1 MWQFDQCFCNGVITL
16 VIKNEIAITLA
27 LCVVNTLLIAP
38 IGYIIINTL
47 DDYDEFKIYVI
58 RQLEEADDERKQL
71 SSRITTETAKNDANA
86 ATLAILTKL
95 LTEGEVRQKENF
107 WGDWIMLFRLK
118 YHGHKRRIFLG

>member
-1 MWQFDQCFCNGVITL
+1 M

-27 LCVVNTLLIAP
+27 LCVVNTLLVAP

-107 WGDWIMLFRLK
+107 
-118 YHGHKRRIFLG
+118 